1 MSDEKTSVKV
11 HAPPGGV
18 SSFSFGYDDPT
29 SSYKQSA
36 LKQQDMNKDNYGSKN
51 YGGGQSYGG

>member
-18 SSFSFGYDDPT
+18 SSFSFGFDDPP
-29 SSYKQSA
+29 SYKQSA
-36 LKQQDMNKDNYGSKN
+36 LKQ
-51 YGGGQSYGG
+51 